1 MNLGLREIKT
11 FARRSVTENLGLKLV
26 AILITLGLV
35 TIVRFQEKVE
45 RWVDVEVNVA
55 RPSETSELLLTSEP
69 PDTVR
74 VSLRG
79 RPSIIESIKNGPMKQ
94 VVMNLGKRAKPG
106 SFTFYFEPEMFDFPS
121 GVEVVGINPDVVL
134 MRVERVVTRR
144 LPVRVKTHGRL
155 KSGAQLEEE
164 PSAEPSEV
172 TVAGPASLVRSLIN
186 LETEAVDI
194 EGLGV
199 GEHHAKIPIRRTEGL
214 SFKYSDDLEITLKV
228 KWTPGQRM
236 LAGLLVRTK
245 GDSVSTV
252 DIRPTEVAVSLVGA
266 KVALDR
272 LDPGLLVVQ
281 VDLDKGEP
289 RKGGVFR
296 AKVEVSGLPK
306 DVKVGSIVPETVLVK
321 TRVSAVPKVK

>member
-121 GVEVVGINPDVVL
+121 GVEVVGINLRDWPDL
-134 MRVERVVTRR
+134 CDAFIESADYDGKPMTDE
-144 LPVRVKTHGRL
+144 
-155 KSGAQLEEE
+155 QLDEINKDYEFVY
-164 PSAEPSEV
+164 AHASE
-172 TVAGPASLVRSLIN
+172 SC
-186 LETEAVDI
+186 
-194 EGLGV
+194 
-199 GEHHAKIPIRRTEGL
+199 
-214 SFKYSDDLEITLKV
+214 F
-228 KWTPGQRM
+228 
-236 LAGLLVRTK
+236 
-245 GDSVSTV
+245 
-252 DIRPTEVAVSLVGA
+252 
-266 KVALDR
+266 
-272 LDPGLLVVQ
+272 
-281 VDLDKGEP
+281 
-289 RKGGVFR
+289 
-296 AKVEVSGLPK
+296 
-306 DVKVGSIVPETVLVK
+306 
-321 TRVSAVPKVK
+321 